1 MAHNLGFP
9 LVGAVAPGMASPS
22 PRRSWQE
29 RLFDRFVPE
38 SSSSLV
44 GVSGADKKALVR
56 QGLLQL
62 AAGIQS
68 APTLGQGL
76 TQGLLAG
83 SQGLSQG
90 LEDVQTRR
98 LREQQLL
105 NYQNSALPSE
115 YRALDLMAK
124 AAGHQPGTPEYRK
137 FFEVKGGLSARAMT
151 GARKNVEITGRD
163 GIKRPGVFDPSSPYG
178 YSVYDESVGQ
188 FRPLEAGET
197 PTQEVPAMPQ
207 QPMGGAIPPTVGV
220 FSGMGASIA
229 QDIERQIGRPLTPQE
244 RAQIGDGSQPFNLQ
258 FPPPDAP
265 QAPPTIAPQPQMAQP
280 PRTAAPPSLA
290 VGRSPEQQAALTTAA
305 EEEAKLA
312 VLPRRVAIEA
322 EGAGLKTTAEAQAKV
337 AAERVAKEQQKA
349 IDATERADLLNQAEM
364 LLPQASSGGLQRRG
378 AETAAFFGLSTPGAQ
393 ATAGLNTIAARLVAK
408 VPRFEGPQSDKD
420 VQSYREAAGN
430 LADANLPVETRMAA
444 LRTMRALDAKYGQGG
459 AAPSAPSAPA
469 APKRLKFNPATGKI
483 E

>member
-1 MAHNLGFP
+1 MAFNLGFP
-9 LVGAVAPGMASPS
+9 LVGAVAPGMAYP
-22 PRRSWQE
+22 PTRRSWQE
-29 RLFDRFVPE
+29 RLFDRLMPE
-38 SSSSLV
+38 SSASLV

-68 APTLGQGL
+68 SPNFGQGL

-83 SQGLSQG
+83 SQGINQG
-90 LEDVQTRR
+90 VEDIQARR

-105 NYQNSALPSE
+105 NYQNSALPAG
-115 YRALDLMAK
+115 YRELDLMAK
-124 AAGHQPGTPEYRK
+124 AAGHQPGTAGYRK
-137 FFEVKGGLSARAMT
+137 FFEVKGGLAARQVT
-151 GARKNVEITGRD
+151 GARKNVMIRGAD
-163 GIKRPGVFDPSSPYG
+163 GIERPGVFDPSSPYG
-178 YSVYDESVGQ
+178 YSVYDETAGQ

-207 QPMGGAIPPTVGV
+207 QPMGGAIPQAGGV
-220 FSGMGASIA
+220 FSGMGTSIA
-229 QDIERQIGRPLTPQE
+229 QDVERQIGRPLTPQE

-258 FPPPDAP
+258 FPPSP
-265 QAPPTIAPQPQMAQP
+265 QAPPMATPQPQMAPP
-280 PRTAAPPSLA
+280 PRTAAPAALA
-290 VGRSPEQQAALTTAA
+290 VSRSPEQQAALTTAA

-312 VLPRRVAIEA
+312 ALPRRVAIEA

-378 AETAAFFGLSTPGAQ
+378 AESAAFFGLSTPGAQ

-430 LADANLPVETRMAA
+430 LADANLPVQTRLAA
-444 LRTMRALDAKYGQGG
+444 LRTMRALDAKYGTGGG
-459 AAPSAPSAPA
+459 ATPKPAPT
-469 APKRLKFNPATGKI
+469 APKRLKFNPATGRI